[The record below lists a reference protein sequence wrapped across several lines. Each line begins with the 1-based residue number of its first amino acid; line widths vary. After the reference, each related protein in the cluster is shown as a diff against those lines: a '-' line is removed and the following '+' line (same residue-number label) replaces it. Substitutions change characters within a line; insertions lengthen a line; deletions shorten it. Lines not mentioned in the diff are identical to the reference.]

1 MNKITSVAGIFNT
14 AIALE
19 KKAEAFYAGLSNKFS
34 NYPEVSEFWK
44 DMMKDESH
52 HARFLQK
59 TLDSLGEEQR
69 LLPLDKSVSSY
80 SEEEMQT
87 YLSLCDLQCIKTLDD
102 AYEMA
107 YKLESSEINSKVKSL
122 LKEFIKSD
130 QMIYFILSVL
140 DVHVSKLEKFEK
152 SFGGAEFMKNL
163 PSKAD

>member
-1 MNKITSVAGIFNT
+1 MSKITAVADIFNT

-19 KKAEAFYAGLSNKFS
+19 KKAEAFYAALSDKFS

-44 DMMKDESH
+44 DLMKDETQ

-59 TLDSLGEEQR
+59 TLDSLSEEQR
-69 LLPLDKSVSSY
+69 FLAVDESVANY
-80 SEEEMQT
+80 SDEEMQKF
-87 YLSLCDLQCIKTLDD
+87 LSLCDLQGIKTLDD

-107 YKLESSEINSKVKSL
+107 YRLESSEINSKVKSL

-140 DVHVSKLEKFEK
+140 DKHVSKLETFEK
-152 SFGGAEFMKNL
+152 SFGDAKFMRNL
-163 PSKAD
+163 PAKTD